1 MCTLYVRMTADTLRA
16 MSMCT
21 CTPYVCTAPNAILV
35 MLCYAHTLCVCTTAD
50 PIHAMPMCTRTP
62 YMYVCTTPIAIHAMP
77 MCTQTP
83 CVQTLHYFITS
94 NSMLCNV
101 CTHSLCVC
109 TAADETHAMHTVH
122 VHRVYKFYIHNFKFN
137 VIINECTHTS
147 HIYMYVHRCKYNL
160 CIASVTYMSDA
171 NKMYAA
177 L

>member
-101 CTHSLCVC
+101 CAVVKISASQSWGPRFDSRPGRGLNIWVTFFPAKVHSAFHPPGVGKMS
-109 TAADETHAMHTVH
+109 TS
-122 VHRVYKFYIHNFKFN
+122 IHGP
-137 VIINECTHTS
+137 IWSGCQRRL
-147 HIYMYVHRCKYNL
+147 YMLPVRWG
-160 CIASVTYMSDA
+160 
-171 NKMYAA
+171 
-177 L
+177 